1 MPWEKMTLKTIEDL
15 QERAAALHIRLPL
28 SEDTG
33 LLSRPLDVAGK
44 TLANRFVIQPMEGCD
59 SNEHSAPGELTVRR
73 YHRFAGSGAALIWF
87 EATAI
92 VPEARANPRQ
102 AMLTEENV
110 DAFKRLIDDMRAIAM
125 KEHGINPMIIVQLT
139 HSGRYSKPQGVPAP
153 IAARHNPIYDRD
165 RALDEACIVQ
175 DSCLDALPDQ
185 YARAVRLAHRA
196 GFDGADIKACHGYLL
211 CELLSAHTRAGR
223 YGGSFENR
231 TRLYLDAVRAAQAAA
246 PAGFIVTSRLN
257 AYDGL
262 PYPWGFGTSAQAPQE
277 DLAEPIALVKK
288 LHSLGMPLINI
299 TIGNPYYNPHVNRPY
314 DEGQYDAPEHPLQ
327 GVARIC
333 RITAALKAAVP
344 GMALVSSGNSY
355 LRGLSPYM
363 AAGMLA
369 TNAADLVGF
378 GREAFAYPDFARDIM
393 ADGAMNPRKTC
404 IACGKCSELMRRTTA
419 GCVVRDARVYAPIY
433 QAMKAGG

>member
-1 MPWEKMTLKTIEDL
+1 MPHQPFHYRSLAELIAERDALGLSLALQEDL
-15 QERAAALHIRLPL
+15 SPLAQPLCIGDMTAPNRL
-28 SEDTG
+28 
-33 LLSRPLDVAGK
+33 A
-44 TLANRFVIQPMEGCD
+44 IQPMEGCD

-262 PYPWGFGTSAQAPQE
+262 PHPWGFGASAQSPQE

-314 DEGQYDAPEHPLQ
+314 DEGQYGAPEHPLQ

-344 GMALVSSGNSY
+344 GMAVVSSGNSY
-355 LRGLSPYM
+355 LRELSPYM

-369 TNAADLVGF
+369 TGAADLVGF

-404 IACGKCSELMRRTTA
+404 IACGKCSELMRQTTA